1 MSNRHYLINSEDL
14 QNLNARLLSIAFSK
28 DEGDWKSIMH
38 THHFTELLFVVSG
51 EGSFSFNQEQSPLR
65 RGDLV
70 IIPPYTEHTERS
82 SQNHPLE
89 YYVLGIDGISFL
101 SQKDRECAQVFCN
114 FEHDPSIHELFR
126 QMLYEIRTAQ
136 YGSQTICQHLLEIL
150 ILKIIRSQQ
159 LIPVSINSI
168 RMTKEC
174 AQIKEYLDSNY
185 AEHIT
190 LDTLTGLTHMNKYY
204 MVHSFTK
211 YAGLSPIQYLNQT
224 RLKRAQ
230 HLLKNTNYSISDIA
244 SSTGFSSQSY
254 FTQIFRKNFNMT
266 PVKYRQEHAKN
277 YILYLNARMGTQKG
291 TLSQN
296 FL

>member
-14 QNLNARLLSIAFSK
+14 QNLNARLLSIAFPK

-277 YILYLNARMGTQKG
+277 
-291 TLSQN
+291 
-296 FL
+296 

>member
-14 QNLNARLLSIAFSK
+14 QNLNAKLLSIAFSK

-211 YAGLSPIQYLNQT
+211 YAGLSPIQYLNRT

-277 YILYLNARMGTQKG
+277 
-291 TLSQN
+291 
-296 FL
+296 

>member
-14 QNLNARLLSIAFSK
+14 QNLNAKLLSIAFSK

-101 SQKDRECAQVFCN
+101 SQKTENAHRYSAILSMIPVFMNYSARC
-114 FEHDPSIHELFR
+114 STKS
-126 QMLYEIRTAQ
+126 TAQ

-174 AQIKEYLDSNY
+174 AQIKEYLTQTMQN
-185 AEHIT
+185 T
-190 LDTLTGLTHMNKYY
+190 LRW
-204 MVHSFTK
+204 
-211 YAGLSPIQYLNQT
+211 T
-224 RLKRAQ
+224 R
-230 HLLKNTNYSISDIA
+230 
-244 SSTGFSSQSY
+244 
-254 FTQIFRKNFNMT
+254 
-266 PVKYRQEHAKN
+266 
-277 YILYLNARMGTQKG
+277 
-291 TLSQN
+291 
-296 FL
+296 

>member
-101 SQKDRECAQVFCN
+101 SQKDRECAHVFCN

-266 PVKYRQEHAKN
+266 PVKYRQEHAEN
-277 YILYLNARMGTQKG
+277 
-291 TLSQN
+291 
-296 FL
+296 

>member
-266 PVKYRQEHAKN
+266 PVKYRQEHANKE
-277 YILYLNARMGTQKG
+277 ILYLKARIGTQKG

>member
-14 QNLNARLLSIAFSK
+14 QNLNAKLLSIAFSK

-204 MVHSFTK
+204 MVHSFYKICRTLPNSVSESDASEACTAFAEK
-211 YAGLSPIQYLNQT
+211 YQLF
-224 RLKRAQ
+224 
-230 HLLKNTNYSISDIA
+230 D
-244 SSTGFSSQSY
+244 F
-254 FTQIFRKNFNMT
+254 
-266 PVKYRQEHAKN
+266 
-277 YILYLNARMGTQKG
+277 
-291 TLSQN
+291 
-296 FL
+296 

>member
-230 HLLKNTNYSISDIA
+230 HLLKNTNYSSSDIA

-277 YILYLNARMGTQKG
+277 
-291 TLSQN
+291 
-296 FL
+296 

>member
-1 MSNRHYLINSEDL
+1 MSNRHYLINSESL
-14 QNLNARLLSIAFSK
+14 QNLNAKLLSIAFSK

-38 THHFTELLFVVSG
+38 THHFTELLFVVNG
-51 EGSFSFNQEQSPLR
+51 EGSFSFNQQHSPLR
-65 RGDLV
+65 PGDLV

-82 SQNHPLE
+82 SKDCPLE

-101 SQKDRECAQVFCN
+101 SQKDQECAQVFCN
-114 FEHDPSIHELFR
+114 FEHDSSIHELFR

-150 ILKIIRSQQ
+150 ILKIIRAQQ

-190 LDTLTGLTHMNKYY
+190 LDTLTSLTHMNKYY

-230 HLLKNTNYSISDIA
+230 YLLETTNYSISDIA

-254 FTQIFRKNFNMT
+254 FTQIFRKNFQMT
-266 PVKYRQEHAKN
+266 PVKYRQEHTSN
-277 YILYLNARMGTQKG
+277 
-291 TLSQN
+291 
-296 FL
+296 

>member
-14 QNLNARLLSIAFSK
+14 QNLNAKLLSIAFSK

-277 YILYLNARMGTQKG
+277 LILYLNTRIGTQKG

>member
-114 FEHDPSIHELFR
+114 FEHDSSIHELFR

-224 RLKRAQ
+224 RLKREQ

-277 YILYLNARMGTQKG
+277 
-291 TLSQN
+291 
-296 FL
+296 

>member
-14 QNLNARLLSIAFSK
+14 QNLNAKLLSIAFSK

-204 MVHSFTK
+204 MVHAFTRQF
-211 YAGLSPIQYLNQT
+211 GCSPINYLCEV
-224 RLKRAQ
+224 RIKASKE
-230 HLLKNTNYSISDIA
+230 LLATTDYSITEVA
-244 SSTGFSSQSY
+244 QSSGFSSQSY
-254 FTQIFRKNFNMT
+254 FAQCFLKHCRMTASAYRKAC
-266 PVKYRQEHAKN
+266 RSE
-277 YILYLNARMGTQKG
+277 
-291 TLSQN
+291 
-296 FL
+296 

>member
-14 QNLNARLLSIAFSK
+14 QNLNAKLLSIAFSK

-190 LDTLTGLTHMNKYY
+190 LDTLTGL
-204 MVHSFTK
+204 
-211 YAGLSPIQYLNQT
+211 SP
-224 RLKRAQ
+224 
-230 HLLKNTNYSISDIA
+230 
-244 SSTGFSSQSY
+244 G
-254 FTQIFRKNFNMT
+254 
-266 PVKYRQEHAKN
+266 
-277 YILYLNARMGTQKG
+277 IL
-291 TLSQN
+291 
-296 FL
+296 

>member
-211 YAGLSPIQYLNQT
+211 YAGLSPIQYLYQT

-277 YILYLNARMGTQKG
+277 
-291 TLSQN
+291 
-296 FL
+296 

>member
-14 QNLNARLLSIAFSK
+14 QNLNAKLLSIAFSK

-38 THHFTELLFVVSG
+38 THHFTELLFVVNG
-51 EGSFSFNQEQSPLR
+51 EGSFSFNQQHSPLR
-65 RGDLV
+65 PGDLV

-82 SQNHPLE
+82 SKDCPLE

-101 SQKDRECAQVFCN
+101 SQKDQECAQVFCN
-114 FEHDPSIHELFR
+114 FEHDSSIHELFR

-150 ILKIIRSQQ
+150 ILKIIRAQQ

-190 LDTLTGLTHMNKYY
+190 LDTLTSLTHMNKYY

-230 HLLKNTNYSISDIA
+230 YLLETTNYSISDIA

-254 FTQIFRKNFNMT
+254 FTQIFRKNFQMT
-266 PVKYRQEHAKN
+266 PVKYRQEHTSN
-277 YILYLNARMGTQKG
+277 
-291 TLSQN
+291 
-296 FL
+296 

>member
-1 MSNRHYLINSEDL
+1 MSNRHYLVNSEDL

-38 THHFTELLFVVSG
+38 THHFTELLFVVNG
-51 EGSFSFNQEQSPLR
+51 EGSFSFNQIQSPLCP
-65 RGDLV
+65 GDLV

-82 SQNHPLE
+82 SKNHPLE

-114 FEHDPSIHELFR
+114 FQHDPSIHELFR

-277 YILYLNARMGTQKG
+277 
-291 TLSQN
+291 
-296 FL
+296 

>member
-14 QNLNARLLSIAFSK
+14 QNLNAKLLSIAFSK

-204 MVHSFTK
+204 MVYSFTK

-277 YILYLNARMGTQKG
+277 
-291 TLSQN
+291 
-296 FL
+296 

>member
-150 ILKIIRSQQ
+150 ILKSYDPNSSFQYRS
-159 LIPVSINSI
+159 
-168 RMTKEC
+168 
-174 AQIKEYLDSNY
+174 
-185 AEHIT
+185 
-190 LDTLTGLTHMNKYY
+190 
-204 MVHSFTK
+204 
-211 YAGLSPIQYLNQT
+211 T
-224 RLKRAQ
+224 R
-230 HLLKNTNYSISDIA
+230 S
-244 SSTGFSSQSY
+244 
-254 FTQIFRKNFNMT
+254 
-266 PVKYRQEHAKN
+266 E
-277 YILYLNARMGTQKG
+277 
-291 TLSQN
+291 
-296 FL
+296 

>member
-14 QNLNARLLSIAFSK
+14 QNLNSKLLSIAFSK

-190 LDTLTGLTHMNKYY
+190 LDTLPGLTHMNKYY

-277 YILYLNARMGTQKG
+277 
-291 TLSQN
+291 
-296 FL
+296 

>member
-14 QNLNARLLSIAFSK
+14 QNLNAKLLSIAFSK

-101 SQKDRECAQVFCN
+101 SQKDRECTQVFCN

-277 YILYLNARMGTQKG
+277 
-291 TLSQN
+291 
-296 FL
+296 

>member
-14 QNLNARLLSIAFSK
+14 QNLNAKLLSIAFSK

-114 FEHDPSIHELFR
+114 FVFMNCSARCSTKSGPHNTVLRPS
-126 QMLYEIRTAQ
+126 A
-136 YGSQTICQHLLEIL
+136 SICL
-150 ILKIIRSQQ
+150 R
-159 LIPVSINSI
+159 
-168 RMTKEC
+168 
-174 AQIKEYLDSNY
+174 
-185 AEHIT
+185 
-190 LDTLTGLTHMNKYY
+190 
-204 MVHSFTK
+204 F
-211 YAGLSPIQYLNQT
+211 
-224 RLKRAQ
+224 
-230 HLLKNTNYSISDIA
+230 
-244 SSTGFSSQSY
+244 
-254 FTQIFRKNFNMT
+254 
-266 PVKYRQEHAKN
+266 
-277 YILYLNARMGTQKG
+277 
-291 TLSQN
+291 
-296 FL
+296 

>member
-14 QNLNARLLSIAFSK
+14 QNLNAKLLSIAFSK

-51 EGSFSFNQEQSPLR
+51 EGCFSFNQEQSPLR

-277 YILYLNARMGTQKG
+277 
-291 TLSQN
+291 
-296 FL
+296 

>member
-14 QNLNARLLSIAFSK
+14 QNLNAKLLSIAFSK

-82 SQNHPLE
+82 SHIHPLE

-204 MVHSFTK
+204 MEHSFTK

-244 SSTGFSSQSY
+244 SSTGFSSQAY

-277 YILYLNARMGTQKG
+277 
-291 TLSQN
+291 
-296 FL
+296 

>member
-14 QNLNARLLSIAFSK
+14 QNLNAKLLSIAFSK

-211 YAGLSPIQYLNQT
+211 YDGLSPIQYLNQT

-277 YILYLNARMGTQKG
+277 
-291 TLSQN
+291 
-296 FL
+296 

>member
-14 QNLNARLLSIAFSK
+14 QNLNAKLLSIAFSK

-38 THHFTELLFVVSG
+38 THHFTELLFVVNG
-51 EGSFSFNQEQSPLR
+51 EGSFSFNQQHSPLR
-65 RGDLV
+65 PGDLV

-82 SQNHPLE
+82 SKDCPLE

-101 SQKDRECAQVFCN
+101 SQKDQECAQVFCN
-114 FEHDPSIHELFR
+114 FEHDSSIHELFR

-150 ILKIIRSQQ
+150 ILKIIRAQQ

-190 LDTLTGLTHMNKYY
+190 LDTLTSLTHMNKYY

-230 HLLKNTNYSISDIA
+230 YLLETTNYSISDIT

-254 FTQIFRKNFNMT
+254 FTQIFRKNFQMT
-266 PVKYRQEHAKN
+266 PVKYRQEHTSN
-277 YILYLNARMGTQKG
+277 
-291 TLSQN
+291 
-296 FL
+296 

>member
-1 MSNRHYLINSEDL
+1 MSNRHDLINSEDL
-14 QNLNARLLSIAFSK
+14 QNLNAKLLSIAFSK

-254 FTQIFRKNFNMT
+254 FTQIFRKNFNSRACAGNRELGQ
-266 PVKYRQEHAKN
+266 P
-277 YILYLNARMGTQKG
+277 
-291 TLSQN
+291 
-296 FL
+296 

>member
-1 MSNRHYLINSEDL
+1 MSNRHYLINSESL
-14 QNLNARLLSIAFSK
+14 QNLNAKLLSIAFSK

-38 THHFTELLFVVSG
+38 THHFTELLFVVNG
-51 EGSFSFNQEQSPLR
+51 EGSFSFNQQHSPLR
-65 RGDLV
+65 PGDLV

-82 SQNHPLE
+82 SNDCPLE

-101 SQKDRECAQVFCN
+101 SQKDQECAQVFCN
-114 FEHDPSIHELFR
+114 FAHDSSIHELFR

-150 ILKIIRSQQ
+150 ILKIIRAQQ

-190 LDTLTGLTHMNKYY
+190 LDTLTSLTHMNKYY

-230 HLLKNTNYSISDIA
+230 YLLETTNYSISDIA

-254 FTQIFRKNFNMT
+254 FTQIFRKNFQMT
-266 PVKYRQEHAKN
+266 PVKYRQEHTSN
-277 YILYLNARMGTQKG
+277 
-291 TLSQN
+291 
-296 FL
+296 

>member
-211 YAGLSPIQYLNQT
+211 YAGLSPIQYLNRT

-277 YILYLNARMGTQKG
+277 
-291 TLSQN
+291 
-296 FL
+296 

>member
-14 QNLNARLLSIAFSK
+14 QNLNAKLLSIAFSK

-38 THHFTELLFVVSG
+38 THHFTELLFVVNG
-51 EGSFSFNQEQSPLR
+51 EGSFSFNQQHSSLR
-65 RGDLV
+65 PGDLV

-82 SQNHPLE
+82 SKDCPLE

-101 SQKDRECAQVFCN
+101 SQKDQECAQVFCN
-114 FEHDPSIHELFR
+114 FEHDSSIHELFR

-150 ILKIIRSQQ
+150 ILKIIRAQQ

-190 LDTLTGLTHMNKYY
+190 LDTLTSLTHMNKYY

-230 HLLKNTNYSISDIA
+230 YLLETTNYSISDIA

-254 FTQIFRKNFNMT
+254 FTQIFRKNFQMT
-266 PVKYRQEHAKN
+266 PVKYRQEHTSN
-277 YILYLNARMGTQKG
+277 
-291 TLSQN
+291 
-296 FL
+296 